1 MTAVRLMHSSQPGRT
16 PGERL
21 LRPRGLAV
29 NLVDRIIFYRDKDG
43 KLAQWSAAGMPDELW
58 DRFANGFEMIRN

>member
-1 MTAVRLMHSSQPGRT
+1 
-16 PGERL
+16 
-21 LRPRGLAV
+21 V